1 MRIGFTP
8 LLALLCGA
16 AFIPLS
22 AQEQDPAAELAGVA
36 ERFVAAYNE
45 KNLANVLA
53 LYTEDAEMIDEID
66 GLAASGKDAIQS
78 IFESSFSKFPDRRI
92 ALEVIDVRQV
102 APNVVIEE
110 GITRFSGEVP
120 NEEGDAIAYSAVLVK
135 DPEKGWLIAS
145 SREIAS
151 TAAIVDPLEGLYPL
165 EGDWILQGDQM
176 QMDLSLALSDSG
188 RFLVGSAFTSTPDA
202 GGMLTEIRIGY
213 DPSIKQVRWWTFDDQ
228 GGFGQGAW
236 QAIENGWL
244 VRSNGVTADGEI
256 TTAIQRLT
264 FEEDDTIVWDSTDR
278 FLNGV
283 ALPDLQLRL
292 VRRPPAPAFSFVG
305 PGETSPEESPDAGAA
320 AAEAPEAAATGTPA
334 VPAETSPSSNA
345 PKP

>member
-1 MRIGFTP
+1 MRIGFPP
-8 LLALLCGA
+8 LLMLLCGA
-16 AFIPLS
+16 SLLPLS
-22 AQEQDPAAELAGVA
+22 AQEQDPAPELAGVA
-36 ERFVAAYNE
+36 ERFVQAYNE
-45 KNLANVLA
+45 KNLPNILA

-78 IFESSFSKFPDRRI
+78 IFESSFSKYPDRRI

-102 APNVVIEE
+102 APTVVIEE

-135 DPEKGWLIAS
+135 DAEKGWLIAS

-213 DPSIKQVRWWTFDDQ
+213 DPSLKQIRWWTFDDQ
-228 GGFGQGAW
+228 GGFGQGTW

-244 VRSNGVTADGEI
+244 VRSNGVTSDGET

-264 FEEDDTIVWDSTDR
+264 FEEADTIVWDSTDR

-283 ALPDLQLRL
+283 AQPDLQLRL

-305 PGETSPEESPDAGAA
+305 PGVESSDEPAA
-320 AAEAPEAAATGTPA
+320 TEAPEAA
-334 VPAETSPSSNA
+334 PAETPAAPAEPSPSSNA

>member
-1 MRIGFTP
+1 MRNGLSP
-8 LLALLCGA
+8 LLALLFGA
-16 AFIPLS
+16 SLFPLL
-22 AQEQDPAAELAGVA
+22 AQEEDPAPELAGVA

-45 KNLANVLA
+45 KNLENILT
-53 LYTEDAEMIDEID
+53 LYTTDAEMIDEID
-66 GLAASGKDAIQS
+66 GLSASGIDAIQS

-102 APNVVIEE
+102 ADNVVIEE

-135 DPEKGWLIAS
+135 HPEKGWLIAS

-151 TAAIVDPLEGLYPL
+151 TSAIVDPLEGLYPL
-165 EGDWILQGDQM
+165 EGDWILQADHM
-176 QMDLSLALSDSG
+176 QMELSLALSESG
-188 RFLVGSAFTSTPDA
+188 RFLVGSAFTTTPDA
-202 GGMLTEIRIGY
+202 GTMQTEIRIGY
-213 DPSIKQVRWWTFDDQ
+213 DPSMDQIRWWTFDEM

-256 TTAIQRLT
+256 TAAIQRLV
-264 FEEDDTIVWDSTDR
+264 FEEGDTIVWDSTDR
-278 FLNGV
+278 FLDGV
-283 ALPDLQLRL
+283 AQPDLQLRL

-305 PGETSPEESPDAGAA
+305 PDDSGEDAA
-320 AAEAPEAAATGTPA
+320 AAAPVETPAGSPEASTAP
-334 VPAETSPSSNA
+334 SSSSNA

>member
-1 MRIGFTP
+1 MRIGPVPF
-8 LLALLCGA
+8 LALLCGA
-16 AFIPLS
+16 SLLPLS
-22 AQEQDPAAELAGVA
+22 AQEKDPAAELAGVA

-45 KNLANVLA
+45 KNLENMLA
-53 LYTEDAEMIDEID
+53 LYTPEAEMIDEID
-66 GLAASGKDAIQS
+66 GLSASGIDAIRS
-78 IFESSFSKFPDRRI
+78 IFESSFSKYPDRRI

-102 APNVVIEE
+102 AENVVVEE

-135 DPEKGWLIAS
+135 DAEKGWRIAS

-176 QMDLSLALSDSG
+176 QMELSLALSDSG
-188 RFLVGSAFTSTPDA
+188 RFLVGSAFASTPDA

-213 DPSIKQVRWWTFDDQ
+213 DPTLGQIRWWTFDDL
-228 GGFGQGAW
+228 GGFGQGTW
-236 QAIENGWL
+236 QAIEGGWM

-256 TTAIQRLT
+256 TTAIQRLV

-278 FLNGV
+278 FLDGV
-283 ALPDLQLRL
+283 AQPDVQLRL

-305 PGETSPEESPDAGAA
+305 PGESSEESTTVD
-320 AAEAPEAAATGTPA
+320 APETA
-334 VPAETSPSSNA
+334 PAETPAAPAEPSPSTNA

>member
-1 MRIGFTP
+1 MRIGFLP
-8 LLALLCGA
+8 LLALLFGA
-16 AFIPLS
+16 SFLPLS
-22 AQEQDPAAELAGVA
+22 AQEQDPASELASVA

-53 LYTEDAEMIDEID
+53 LYTDDAEMIDEID

-78 IFESSFSKFPDRRI
+78 IFESSFSKYPDRRI

-102 APNVVIEE
+102 APTVVIEE

-135 DPEKGWLIAS
+135 DAEKGWLIAS

-165 EGDWILQGDQM
+165 EGDWMLQGDQM

-202 GGMLTEIRIGY
+202 GGMLTEIRIGF
-213 DPSIKQVRWWTFDDQ
+213 DPSLSQIRWWTFDDL
-228 GGFGQGAW
+228 GGFGQGVW
-236 QAIENGWL
+236 QPIENGWL
-244 VRSNGVTADGEI
+244 VRSNGVTADGEVS
-256 TTAIQRLT
+256 TAIQRLT

-305 PGETSPEESPDAGAA
+305 PDAAGEQ
-320 AAEAPEAAATGTPA
+320 AAEEAPAEATAETPA
-334 VPAETSPSSNA
+334 LPAETSPSSNA

>member
-1 MRIGFTP
+1 MKIAALP

-16 AFIPLS
+16 PLLPLP
-22 AQEQDPAAELAGVA
+22 AQEKDPAAELASVA
-36 ERFVAAYNE
+36 ERFVTAYNE
-45 KNLANVLA
+45 KNLENMLA
-53 LYTEDAEMIDEID
+53 LYTPEAEMIDEID
-66 GLAASGKDAIQS
+66 GLSASGIDAIRS

-92 ALEVIDVRQV
+92 ALEVIDVRQI
-102 APNVVIEE
+102 AENVVVEE

-135 DPEKGWLIAS
+135 DAEKGWRIAS
-145 SREIAS
+145 SREIAAKS
-151 TAAIVDPLEGLYPL
+151 AVVDPLEGLYPL

-176 QMDLSLALSDSG
+176 QMELSLALSDSG
-188 RFLVGSAFTSTPDA
+188 RFLVGSAFASTPDA
-202 GGMLTEIRIGY
+202 GTMLTEIRIGY
-213 DPSIKQVRWWTFDDQ
+213 DPTLGQIRWWTFDDL

-236 QAIENGWL
+236 QAIDGGWM

-256 TTAIQRLT
+256 TTAIQRLV

-278 FLNGV
+278 FLDGV
-283 ALPDLQLRL
+283 AQPDVQLRL

-305 PGETSPEESPDAGAA
+305 PGESSEESTTTD
-320 AAEAPEAAATGTPA
+320 AAEAD
-334 VPAETSPSSNA
+334 PAEAPAAPAEPSPSTNA